1 MLAGA
6 GVYAAL
12 HPVMKSTVLAWAD
25 YGKIGLNDVLDV
37 SPWLIV
43 TAFWAGGIARFAWLE
58 KKGV

>member
-1 MLAGA
+1 MLVGA

-12 HPVMKSTVLAWAD
+12 YPLLKVSVLAWAD
-25 YGKIGLNDVLDV
+25 YGKIGLNDVLGV

-43 TAFWAGGIARFAWLE
+43 AFFWAGSIALFSWLE